1 MFPIC
6 LLMFRPDSRLERG
19 APDDLLK
26 LRQMGTQGVNMKG
39 VLPWLFCGMGTLA
52 CTKDFYPALADLVG
66 PVLAA
71 YTI

>member
-26 LRQMGTQGVNMKG
+26 LRQMGTQGVHMQG
-39 VLPWLFCGMGTLA
+39 VLPWLVRWTL
-52 CTKDFYPALADLVG
+52 L
-66 PVLAA
+66 PVQKIL
-71 YTI
+71 ILPWLL